1 MYPTKLAL
9 LYLDTLIR
17 LASINI
23 RAVLVI
29 VDRVHFIHFTTS
41 FYRLYTLILGNIID
55 YQILTLRL
63 LL

>member
-1 MYPTKLAL
+1 MNPTKLAL

-17 LASINI
+17 LASIDI
-23 RAVLVI
+23 RAVLGI
-29 VDRVHFIHFTTS
+29 VDRVHFIHFTTR
-41 FYRLYTLILGNIID
+41 FYRLYTLILGNIIG